1 MNQENNISQFAMD
14 KPEKSEL
21 ELIQERLQNAYVP
34 ISPQEAQV
42 TQNILEIGLKKG
54 VFSLADIDAVNQINV
69 KITKGLKDHTQM
81 VNTSQRR
88 MMELNEA
95 ELVKKQQEIALRE
108 QAQQQKLTD
117 ERLLRKRMEDRI
129 KTLEAQIATLGQSP
143 LATIGE
149 EKVDVQK
156 FTPPSFD
163 KDATTV
169 TVDKVESTPKP
180 KSKAWDMIRALNPVT
195 NEDIVE
201 IPKTNIA
208 PQPHIDDAYDA
219 DLSQTIKPQP
229 KDDPDLVEAVTPT
242 ATEETEV
249 AVESVVAATGL
260 TEPQVEELIDLGQD
274 LPSAIPQERL
284 KPTHYM
290 EDTFEELEA
299 SEESDFKLVE
309 DDQKTKPTFTGPKI
323 TATNMKPKEE
333 TGFTIGGKPV
343 KVYEDL
349 EDVEK
354 AMEEK
359 KAALSQEVEEEYEE
373 IVIPSEGDLRSM
385 TKKEIEAQA
394 AILGFENVSSS
405 STKEV
410 MIENFV
416 SETEAYIKQL
426 QDDGEFVSATEQNE
440 DEDSSSNPDIRDGG
454 FF

>member
-1 MNQENNISQFAMD
+1 MDFLMDKIMNQENNISQFAMD
-14 KPEKSEL
+14 KPEKTEF
-21 ELIQERLQNAYVP
+21 ERIQERLQNAYVP

-42 TQNILEIGLKKG
+42 TQTILEMGLKKG
-54 VFSLADIDAVNQINV
+54 VFGLSDIAAVNQINV
-69 KITKGLKDHTQM
+69 KIAQGLTDHSQM
-81 VNTSQRR
+81 VNTMQKR
-88 MMELNEA
+88 MMELNEE
-95 ELVKKQQEIALRE
+95 ELVKKQQEIAQRE

-129 KTLEAQIATLGQSP
+129 KTLEAQIATLGQAP
-143 LATIGE
+143 IATIGE

-169 TVDKVESTPKP
+169 TVDKVDSTPKP
-180 KSKAWDMIRALNPVT
+180 KSKAWEMVRAMNPVT
-195 NEDIVE
+195 SEDIVE

-219 DLSQTIKPQP
+219 DLSHTREPLIPLDTPQF
-229 KDDPDLVEAVTPT
+229 DSRYVT
-242 ATEETEV
+242 
-249 AVESVVAATGL
+249 
-260 TEPQVEELIDLGQD
+260 DLGQD

-284 KPTHYM
+284 KATHYM

-309 DDQKTKPTFTGPKI
+309 EDNKTKPTFSGPKI
-323 TATNMKPKEE
+323 TATNMQPKEE
-333 TGFTIGGKPV
+333 SGFTIGGKPV

-359 KAALSQEVEEEYEE
+359 KAALSEEVEEEYEE

-394 AILGFENVSSS
+394 AILGFETVSTS

-410 MIENFV
+410 MIENFL
-416 SETEAYIKQL
+416 SETETYIKQL
-426 QDDGEFVSATEQNE
+426 QDDGEFVSATEQE
-440 DEDSSSNPDIRDGG
+440 TGEDSSKDDIRDGG

>member
-1 MNQENNISQFAMD
+1 MDFLMDKIMNQENNISQFAMD
-14 KPEKSEL
+14 KPEKTEF
-21 ELIQERLQNAYVP
+21 ERIQERLQNAYVP

-42 TQNILEIGLKKG
+42 TQTILEMGLKKG
-54 VFSLADIDAVNQINV
+54 VFGLSDIAAVNQINV
-69 KITKGLKDHTQM
+69 KIAQGLNDHSQM
-81 VNTSQRR
+81 VNTMQKR
-88 MMELNEA
+88 MMELNEE
-95 ELVKKQQEIALRE
+95 ELVKKQQEIAQRE

-129 KTLEAQIATLGQSP
+129 KTLEAQIATLGQAP
-143 LATIGE
+143 IATIGE

-169 TVDKVESTPKP
+169 TVDKVDSTPKP
-180 KSKAWDMIRALNPVT
+180 KSRAWEMVRAMNPVT
-195 NEDIVE
+195 SEDIVE

-219 DLSQTIKPQP
+219 DLSHTIKPQP

-242 ATEETEV
+242 PEE
-249 AVESVVAATGL
+249 
-260 TEPQVEELIDLGQD
+260 QVEEQITDLGED
-274 LPSAIPQERL
+274 LPSAIPQHRL
-284 KPTHYM
+284 KATHYM

-299 SEESDFKLVE
+299 SQESDFTDFKLVE
-309 DDQKTKPTFTGPKI
+309 DDQKTTPTFSGPKI
-323 TATNMKPKEE
+323 TATNMQPKEE
-333 TGFTIGGKPV
+333 SGFTIGGKPV

-359 KAALSQEVEEEYEE
+359 KAALSEEVEEEYEE

-385 TKKEIEAQA
+385 TKKEIESQA
-394 AILGFENVSSS
+394 AILGFETVSTS

-410 MIENFV
+410 MIENFL
-416 SETEAYIKQL
+416 SETESYIKQL

>member
-14 KPEKSEL
+14 KPEKTEF
-21 ELIQERLQNAYVP
+21 ERIQERLQNAYVP

-42 TQNILEIGLKKG
+42 TQTILEMGLKKG
-54 VFSLADIDAVNQINV
+54 VFGLSDIAAVNQINV
-69 KITKGLKDHTQM
+69 KIAQGLNDHSQM
-81 VNTSQRR
+81 VNTMQKR
-88 MMELNEA
+88 MMELNEE
-95 ELVKKQQEIALRE
+95 ELVKKQQEIAQRE

-129 KTLEAQIATLGQSP
+129 KTLEAQIATLGQAP
-143 LATIGE
+143 IATIGE

-169 TVDKVESTPKP
+169 TVDKVDSTPKP
-180 KSKAWDMIRALNPVT
+180 KSKAWEMVRAMNPVT
-195 NEDIVE
+195 SEDIVE

-219 DLSQTIKPQP
+219 DLSHTIKPQP

-242 ATEETEV
+242 AEE
-249 AVESVVAATGL
+249 
-260 TEPQVEELIDLGQD
+260 QVEEQIADLGQD

-284 KPTHYM
+284 KATHYM

-299 SEESDFKLVE
+299 SQESDFTDFKLVE
-309 DDQKTKPTFTGPKI
+309 DDQKTTPTFSGPKI
-323 TATNMKPKEE
+323 TATNMQPKEE
-333 TGFTIGGKPV
+333 SGFTIGGKPV

-359 KAALSQEVEEEYEE
+359 KAALSEEVEEEYEE

-385 TKKEIEAQA
+385 TKKEIESQA
-394 AILGFENVSSS
+394 AILGFETVSTS

-410 MIENFV
+410 MIENFL
-416 SETEAYIKQL
+416 SETESYIKQL